1 MNKSFRSLLN
11 VYQKNSVFDNP
22 EEDMYTLFL
31 LLLIAL
37 EVSIDLDQTAQV
49 LSSFTSVVP
58 ITLNV

>member
-22 EEDMYTLFL
+22 EDMYILIL

-37 EVSIDLDQTAQV
+37 EVSEDQDQTAQV